1 MKENNIKTVIK
12 ENGKTIIIMHSDGN
26 AEDWLRVCP
35 KCGKKKSKEEFGMRN
50 MSKDKDESRNQ
61 SWCRE
66 CRKYKK

>member
-35 KCGKKKSKEEFGMRN
+35 KCGFYKGKEVV
-50 MSKDKDESRNQ
+50 SKDAE
-61 SWCRE
+61 
-66 CRKYKK
+66 